1 MAGSTYEPA
10 RVSMIEECKA
20 PLQKAGVEI
29 AGNLKLSKETEE
41 ALNRQWIPTDI
52 YNEQVYQL
60 GERLVPG
67 EGQKAG

>member
-29 AGNLKLSKETEE
+29 AGNLKLSKETEQ
-41 ALNRQWIPTDI
+41 ALNKQWIPTDI
-52 YNEQVYQL
+52 YNEQVNQL
-60 GERLVPG
+60 WDRLIPK
-67 EGQKAG
+67 EE